1 MRRALVIPAVLALAL
16 LALPEASSA
25 LPTVNFK
32 ANSVPIK
39 GYPHTGNIL
48 GAGAALH
55 AEYEISGTEYGGY
68 PPPVVGIN
76 VYLPSG
82 TKLHTSGF
90 ATCAKTVLQ
99 RSGASGCSKSSAA
112 GPVGSALGIVAIG
125 AERVEE
131 QTELHS
137 FYGPAGELEFFAFGH
152 SPVSLEILWSGHYA
166 NLAGHGAFGPELI
179 SAVPLV
185 SPVPG
190 APWVS
195 IESINVTVGSARKSG
210 GKTVYYGMVPNKC
223 PKGGFPL
230 KTEVTFDENGAEPTV
245 PETVT
250 ATYKSPC
257 PKKRA

>member
-1 MRRALVIPAVLALAL
+1 MRRALVIPAVLAVAL
-16 LALPEASSA
+16 LALPQASSA
-25 LPTVNFK
+25 LPTVKFK

-55 AEYEISGTEYGGY
+55 AEYEISGTEYGGF
-68 PPPVVGIN
+68 PPPLIGIN

-82 TKLHTSGF
+82 TKLHPSGF

-99 RSGASGCSKSSAA
+99 RTGSSGCSSSSAA
-112 GPVGSALGIVAIG
+112 GPVGSALGIVTFG
-125 AERVEE
+125 DERVEE
-131 QTELHS
+131 HTELHS
-137 FYGPAGELEFFAFGH
+137 YYGSGGELEFLAQGH

-179 SAVPLV
+179 SPVPLV
-185 SPVPG
+185 STVPG
-190 APWVS
+190 APLVS
-195 IESINVTVGSARKSG
+195 IESINVIVGSARKSA
-210 GKTVYYGMVPNKC
+210 GKPVYYGTVPSKC

-230 KTEVTFDENGAEPTV
+230 KSELTFDENGADPAV

-257 PKKRA
+257 PKKPA